1 MASAIAVVGISAEL
15 PSGNTSVKNLDFE
28 SFSRFLLDGGEAYE
42 RFPEERLNIDAWKGF
57 NQGQIHVEKGA
68 FLKDIDL
75 FDNIEFGISNK
86 DARTMASSTR
96 KLIEHA
102 FLALLDSGIDYRSR
116 DVGCFMSGVIDK
128 WAEDEYDISGSFSNV
143 PAMSANRVSYHLD
156 LRGPSVPSN
165 TACSASC
172 TALHLAIN
180 ALLREDCESAVV
192 GGCQLNHEFIDWF
205 QYSQGSLLAKDG
217 KCKPFDASA
226 DGFARAEGVVVIVIK
241 SLEKAIQDGDHVYG
255 TILGTAINAGGS
267 AAPPN
272 APIAE
277 AQRQVMIK
285 AFERAGRSPKEVSYV
300 ECHATGTAQ
309 GDPTEA
315 NWVGHSF
322 GQRDK
327 EVLIG
332 SVKGNIGHT
341 EVTSFL
347 ASLCK
352 VLTIFRHRVIPPNVN
367 LSVPNP
373 AIHWDT
379 YNMRAPVT
387 PTRLTQDGNPILVA
401 IASSGIGGANAH
413 AVVECPP
420 PTPLCEPLAYPCSKP
435 LLLIA
440 GGLSPRSA
448 ALVAESI
455 SNAIVSG
462 PNDLRLLAV
471 QSGRKARQM
480 TWRSFVVVDANNT
493 PDSLTFPSP
502 VMNTTQPPVVFVFS
516 GQGPQ
521 YGNMGRE
528 LFQTFPV
535 FRSSIEA
542 SDGIYTKATGK
553 SLIKD
558 YHLFGRECS
567 VNLPEPWPITVTLPS
582 LVVFQI
588 AIFDLLKDIGVNPD
602 SVVGHSAGE
611 TTLIYASG
619 AGTRTMAIEMAVARA
634 TAFASIESNGGTMAA
649 LSCGPRDAEA
659 FLGKAN
665 ILYRDATH
673 SAGIACYN
681 SPSAVA
687 IAGPEVII
695 DEVIQLAR
703 AQDISATKIR
713 TRVPVHSSMIE
724 DCGDLYRRLTTEVF
738 ERDSSDHRPLIPVY
752 STTTGG
758 FFSDRFTPEYFWKN
772 ARQPVYFT
780 DTISSM
786 VKTDPST
793 IFIEISPHPVLSA
806 YLTHMTLNPR
816 AVLNS
821 ARRPRRDQV
830 SQELRTFLTM
840 VGQLTVA
847 GYNKINFMKLHNVGS
862 RSVPAPEGPP
872 IYPFQR
878 KQFPLYTEASLYRK
892 QTQPHRG
899 LLNHDYLR
907 LNKATHPSLADHI
920 ILGEAI
926 MPAAGFLEIAF
937 EFGATRL
944 MEVNISR
951 LLSLSSEKPL
961 RVNTKLDGCH
971 WHVESRSE
979 HNNESQ
985 LHAEGYLAFPE
996 PMEITNLDIDSIR
1009 VRCDQTVGSN
1019 FYPSLAYAY
1028 NYGSVF
1034 QRVEEVYYGY
1044 DEALARIRGSDSAL
1058 DQSQSDKYF
1067 LHPAILDACFH
1078 VTCFRSFHGNL
1089 DPNIYVLPSHIQSVQ
1104 LHRPLKEGYFPTSLY
1119 AHYIIRMWQPDAVV
1133 YDINVVDVRGK
1144 FLCTIKG
1151 FEVSSHALSVVP
1163 AITQR
1168 FDLTLVPTSFPVGTP
1183 KVTSPLQICPGDIGA
1198 NKTYPVLAPSLD
1210 TLKQRIDE
1218 DSTLHPKRVLNFFL
1232 SGDKSHLQSSMSA
1245 ICQTFP
1251 DMYIKYFLN
1260 DGKEFLQLPPMMTT
1274 GRVGTMNF
1282 DNPIEYQGPEESSFD
1297 VIILTL
1303 TDTSISAA
1311 ASTIVSV
1318 SKLLIPGGYTFL
1330 FLGPLPS
1337 GTTSSTVRKLEKIL
1351 QATDTTICSSQEH
1364 DLDDG
1369 SYMSIVAQ
1377 YHPSTTGRPLFDKEK
1392 SLRFAYHH
1400 GDEIQLQ
1407 RYLAPLDLSSSYDIW
1422 ITAEEGRDGDEA
1434 TGLVRVL
1441 QREFPAWSIRIAT
1454 FPPTFTAGT
1463 QLDLLSHLPAFLT
1476 HETEI
1481 FFSREGDPFVPS
1493 LVSLPSPN
1501 VISKEGGEAPDDC
1514 CVRVR
1519 VLHHVS
1525 HSDGIIAFAG
1535 TISQG
1540 NTLFASPGTVVVGI
1554 TDKSPSE
1561 EYLVVDQLR
1570 VARISDSTDCER
1582 DYGTLLLML
1591 PGLVV
1596 AALAPSLITFG
1607 KTERLKQN
1615 RILLAHCSTPTG
1627 YIISQVYNALSVPF
1641 LEIKDDIDAFELL
1654 QQGERGQFDLI
1665 ITGHTDLAFLQVA
1678 QLLLKKGRGN
1688 LFTWSSGGTALKTM
1702 LTTEPWSISDALY
1715 AGLDIAARYNIST
1728 STLAPQAPQHSV
1740 ATSNSSH
1747 SGSLFKSDRSQVH
1760 GARHIIMTSRL
1771 GTDRLRVEANQHQS
1785 RIIEYLRSRR
1795 DLTLRL
1801 ERSDASN
1808 KDDLYRLLNGARPEL
1823 GGCFLLTAYISDHM
1837 FLNMSKEDFYNVR
1850 QATSDVLEAFLNT
1863 VDSTILDFLVV
1874 FSSVSALFG
1883 NPGQANYSCAKS
1895 VADGLIRGRKNA
1907 FSFVCPPIANTSLL
1921 AGARRVATWN
1931 VSVREMLQWL
1941 EDGMNMLRSG
1951 QDFWLYIPNFDW
1963 SELTRT
1969 IGETRLIRHLVQSHT
1984 VPSVDTGSI
1993 QDVNDKLV
2001 QIVVENLEISPEDL
2015 SLEVPLTTYGLDSL
2029 SASRLGFAL
2038 EKSVKVK
2045 LSQIQLLSGM
2055 TVNGLLSRLHGQ
2067 GDAGDD
2073 ARNMLWDRLQ
2083 RYDAYEAV
2091 SFPHSPGSQWIS
2103 DSTAVLLT
2111 GATGAIGS
2119 HILSQLI
2126 ASPSVTLIY
2135 VMTRASD
2142 TMSAIARQKLA
2153 FEREGISSTA
2163 YDETKVVFLP
2173 CNFTEANFGLSSADI
2188 DRILSDVTLIIHNAW
2203 HSDFTAPLSAYDEL
2217 LQETHNLLSLTMRS
2231 KAAVDPKFVFISTIG
2246 VCSLGASPSAATEER
2261 IPFESLG
2268 PLQGA
2273 ALSGYVQ
2280 SKWIAEEMVNRFGG
2294 NTGLRT
2300 SIIRVGQV
2308 TGGPYNGAWNTSQW
2322 VPALV
2327 KSAQFVRCL
2336 PDGDDKISWIPVDL
2350 VAIAV
2355 TELCLANEV
2364 GTFHVVHPR
2373 PVEWGVVM
2381 RLAASKMNVPV
2392 VAYEEWIRRLETDM
2406 GVNVPSMQENPAL
2419 RLLDFFRQG
2428 TSSSSSV
2435 ATDSMGLLVKVAMDR
2450 SLAVSSTLRDKNL
2463 RRLGEDDVDRWIGFW
2478 KKEGLL
2484 L

>member
-1 MASAIAVVGISAEL
+1 MESAIAVVGISAEL

-42 RFPEERLNIDAWKGF
+42 RFPEERLNIDAWKGL
-57 NQGQIHVEKGA
+57 NQGQIHVENGA

-75 FDNIEFGISNK
+75 FDNVEFGISNK
-86 DARTMASSTR
+86 DARTMAPSTR
-96 KLIEHA
+96 KLIEHT

-128 WAEDEYDISGSFSNV
+128 WAEDEYNVSGSFSNV
-143 PAMSANRVSYHLD
+143 PAMTANRVSYHLD

-172 TALHLAIN
+172 TALHLAVN

-192 GGCQLNHEFIDWF
+192 GGCQLNHEFFDWF

-241 SLEKAIQDGDHVYG
+241 SLEKAIQDGDHIYG

-277 AQRQVMIK
+277 AQRRVMIK

-309 GDPTEA
+309 GDPAEA
-315 NWVGHSF
+315 NWVGHNF

-373 AIHWDT
+373 AIRWDA

-387 PTRLTQDGNPILVA
+387 PTRLIQDGNPILVA

-435 LLLIA
+435 VLLMA

-448 ALVAESI
+448 TLVAESV

-462 PNDLRLLAV
+462 SNDLRLLAV

-480 TWRSFVVVDANNT
+480 TWRSFVVVDANNI
-493 PDSLTFPSP
+493 PESSAFPSP
-502 VMNTTQPPVVFVFS
+502 VMNTAQPPVVFVFS

-542 SDGIYTKATGK
+542 SDGIYAKATGK
-553 SLIKD
+553 SLIED

-611 TTLIYASG
+611 TALIYASG
-619 AGTRTMAIEMAVARA
+619 AGTRSMAIELAVARA
-634 TAFASIESNGGTMAA
+634 TAFASIECNGGTMAA
-649 LSCGPRDAEA
+649 LSCGPRDAEV

-665 ILYRDATH
+665 LLHRDVAH
-673 SAGIACYN
+673 SADIACYN

-724 DCGDLYRRLTTEVF
+724 DCGDLYRCLTTEVF

-758 FFSDRFTPEYFWKN
+758 FFSDRFTAEYFWKN
-772 ARQPVYFT
+772 ARQPVYFV

-786 VKTDPST
+786 VKMDPST

-806 YLTHMTLNPR
+806 YLTHMTSNPR

-830 SQELRTFLTM
+830 SQELRTFLAM
-840 VGQLTVA
+840 AGQLIVA
-847 GYNKINFMKLHNVGS
+847 GYNKVNFLKLHNIRS
-862 RSVPAPEGPP
+862 CSVPAPEGPP
-872 IYPFQR
+872 VYPFQR
-878 KQFPLYTEASLYRK
+878 KQFPLYIEASLYRK

-899 LLNHDYLR
+899 PLNHDYLR

-944 MEVNISR
+944 MEVDISR

-971 WHVESRSE
+971 WYVESRRE
-979 HNNESQ
+979 HNDESQ

-996 PMEITNLDIDSIR
+996 PTEIPDLDIDSIR
-1009 VRCDQTVGSN
+1009 GRCDQTVSSN

-1034 QRVEEVYYGY
+1034 QRVEEVYYGR
-1044 DEALARIRGSDSAL
+1044 DEALARIRGSDSVL
-1058 DQSQSDKYF
+1058 NHDKYF

-1089 DPNIYVLPSHIQSVQ
+1089 DPNIYVLPSHIRSIQ
-1104 LHRPLKEGYFPTSLY
+1104 LHQPLKEGYFPTSLY
-1119 AHYIIRMWQPDAVV
+1119 AHYIIRKWQPDAVV
-1133 YDINVVDVRGK
+1133 YDISVVDVRGK
-1144 FLCTIKG
+1144 FLCTIKE
-1151 FEVSSHALSVVP
+1151 FEVSSHALSIVP

-1168 FDLTLVPTSFPVGTP
+1168 FDLTLVSTSFPTGTP

-1198 NKTYPVLAPSLD
+1198 NEAHPVLASFLD
-1210 TLKQRIDE
+1210 TLKQRIQE

-1251 DMYIKYFLN
+1251 DIYVKYFLN
-1260 DGKEFLQLPPMMTT
+1260 DGKEFLQLPSMMTT
-1274 GRVGTMNF
+1274 GRIGTINF
-1282 DNPIEYQGPEESSFD
+1282 DNPVEYQGLEESSFD

-1303 TDTSISAA
+1303 ADTPISTA
-1311 ASTIVSV
+1311 ASTIASV

-1337 GTTSSTVRKLEKIL
+1337 GTTSSTVSKLEKIL
-1351 QATDTTICSSQEH
+1351 QATDTTICSSQERR
-1364 DLDDG
+1364 LDDG

-1377 YHPSTTGRPLFDKEK
+1377 YLPSMNERPLFDKER

-1407 RYLAPLDLSSSYDIW
+1407 RYLAQLDLSSSYDIW

-1441 QREFPAWSIRIAT
+1441 QREFPAWSIRVAT
-1454 FPPTFTAGT
+1454 FPPTFTDAT
-1463 QLDLLSHLPAFLT
+1463 RLDLLSHLPAFLR

-1481 FFSREGDPFVPS
+1481 FFSREGTPFVPR
-1493 LVSLPSPN
+1493 LVSVPSPN
-1501 VISKEGGEAPDDC
+1501 VMSNEGGEAMVSSDDC

-1525 HSDGIIAFAG
+1525 HYGGIIAFAG
-1535 TISQG
+1535 TINQG

-1561 EYLVVDQLR
+1561 ECLVVDQLR

-1582 DYGTLLLML
+1582 DFGTLLLML
-1591 PGLVV
+1591 PGLMI
-1596 AALAPSLITFG
+1596 AALAPSV
-1607 KTERLKQN
+1607 N
-1615 RILLAHCSTPTG
+1615 RVCTSIG
-1627 YIISQVYNALSVPF
+1627 NIISQVYNALDVPF
-1641 LEIKDDIDAFELL
+1641 LGIKDDADAFELL

-1678 QLLLKKGRGN
+1678 QLLLKKGRGK
-1688 LFTWSSGGTALKTM
+1688 LFSL
-1702 LTTEPWSISDALY
+1702 EQRDALY
-1715 AGLDIAARYNIST
+1715 AGLDIAARYDISI
-1728 STLAPQAPQHSV
+1728 STLAPQHTVIAL
-1740 ATSNSSH
+1740 NSSH
-1747 SGSLFKSDRSQVH
+1747 SRRLFRSDRSQVVSH
-1760 GARHIIMTSRL
+1760 YIRTSDSERMGCASKRINTNQGSL
-1771 GTDRLRVEANQHQS
+1771 NIFEVVETSH
-1785 RIIEYLRSRR
+1785 
-1795 DLTLRL
+1795 LRL

-1808 KDDLYRLLNGARPEL
+1808 KDDLHRLLSGACPEL

-1837 FLNMSKEDFYNVR
+1837 FLNMNEEDFYNVR
-1850 QATSDVLEAFLNT
+1850 KATSDVLEAFLNT
-1863 VDSTILDFLVV
+1863 VDTTILDFLVV

-1895 VADGLIRGRKNA
+1895 AADGLIRGRRNA

-1931 VSVREMLQWL
+1931 VSVRRPFFSQTINDHLLMHASEMLQWL
-1941 EDGMNMLRSG
+1941 EDGMNMLQSG

-1969 IGETRLIRHLVQSHT
+1969 IGETRLIRHLVQSQT

-2015 SLEVPLTTYGLDSL
+2015 SFEVPLTTYGLDSL

-2045 LSQIQLLSGM
+2045 VSQIQLLSGM

-2067 GDAGDD
+2067 GDTGDD
-2073 ARNMLWDRLQ
+2073 ARNVLWDRLQ
-2083 RYDAYEAV
+2083 RYDTYEAV
-2091 SFPHSPGSQWIS
+2091 SSPHPQGSQWIS
-2103 DSTAVLLT
+2103 DSTVVLLT

-2126 ASPSVTLIY
+2126 ASPSVASIY

-2142 TMSAIARQKLA
+2142 TVSAIARQNLA
-2153 FEREGISSTA
+2153 FEQEGISSTA
-2163 YDETKVVFLP
+2163 SHETKVIFLP
-2173 CNFTEANFGLSSADI
+2173 CNFTEANFGLSNADI

-2217 LQETHNLLSLTMRS
+2217 LQETHNLLSLTVRS
-2231 KAAVDPKFVFISTIG
+2231 KAAVGPKFIFISTIG
-2246 VCSLGASPSAATEER
+2246 VCSLGASLSAATEGR

-2294 NTGLRT
+2294 NTGLCT

-2308 TGGPYNGAWNTSQW
+2308 TGGPYNGAWSTLQW

-2336 PDGDDKISWIPVDL
+2336 PDGDDNISWIPVDL
-2350 VAIAV
+2350 VATAV

-2428 TSSSSSV
+2428 ISSSSV
-2435 ATDSMGLLVKVAMDR
+2435 ATDSMGLLVKVATDR

-2478 KKEGLL
+2478 KKEGFLL
-2484 L
+2484 

>member
-1 MASAIAVVGISAEL
+1 MESPVAVVGISAEL
-15 PSGNTSVKNLDFE
+15 PSGNTSAKNLDFE

-42 RFPEERLNIDAWKGF
+42 TFPEERLNIDAWKGL
-57 NQGQIHVEKGA
+57 NQGQIHVENGA
-68 FLKDIDL
+68 FLKDIDH
-75 FDNIEFGISNK
+75 FDNVEFGISNK
-86 DARTMASSTR
+86 VARTMAPSTR

-128 WAEDEYDISGSFSNV
+128 WTEDEYNFSGSFSNV
-143 PAMSANRVSYHLD
+143 PAMTANRVSYHLD

-172 TALHLAIN
+172 TALHLAVN

-226 DGFARAEGVVVIVIK
+226 DGFSRAEGVVVIVIK
-241 SLEKAIQDGDHVYG
+241 SLEKAIQDGDHIYG

-277 AQRQVMIK
+277 AQRRVMIK

-309 GDPTEA
+309 GDPAEA
-315 NWVGHSF
+315 NWVGYSF

-341 EVTSFL
+341 EVASFL
-347 ASLCK
+347 VSLCK

-373 AIHWDT
+373 AIHWDA
-379 YNMRAPVT
+379 YNMRAPMT
-387 PTRLTQDGNPILVA
+387 LTRLIQDENPILVA

-420 PTPLCEPLAYPCSKP
+420 PTPLCKSLAYPCSKP
-435 LLLIA
+435 VLLMA

-448 ALVAESI
+448 ALVAESV
-455 SNAIVSG
+455 SNAIVSSS
-462 PNDLRLLAV
+462 NDLRLLAV

-480 TWRSFVVVDANNT
+480 TWRSFAVVDANNL
-493 PDSLTFPSP
+493 PESSTFPSP
-502 VMNTTQPPVVFVFS
+502 EMNTAQPHVVFVFS

-542 SDGIYTKATGK
+542 SDGIYTNATGK
-553 SLIKD
+553 SLIED

-588 AIFDLLKDIGVNPD
+588 AIYDLLKDIGVIPD

-611 TTLIYASG
+611 TALIYASG
-619 AGTRTMAIEMAVARA
+619 AGTRSMAIELAVARA
-634 TAFASIESNGGTMAA
+634 TAFASIECNGGTMAA
-649 LSCGPRDAEA
+649 LACGPRDAEA

-665 ILYRDATH
+665 VLHRDVTH
-673 SAGIACYN
+673 SVDIACYN

-687 IAGPEVII
+687 IAGPEVTI

-703 AQDISATKIR
+703 AQDIPATKIR

-724 DCGDLYRRLTTEVF
+724 DCGELYRRLTIEVF
-738 ERDSSDHRPLIPVY
+738 ERDSSDHRPSIPVY
-752 STTTGG
+752 STTI
-758 FFSDRFTPEYFWKN
+758 
-772 ARQPVYFT
+772 

-786 VKTDPST
+786 IKQDPST

-806 YLTHMTLNPR
+806 YLTHMTSNPKT
-816 AVLNS
+816 VLNS

-847 GYNKINFMKLHNVGS
+847 GYNKVDFMKLHNIG
-862 RSVPAPEGPP
+862 R
-872 IYPFQR
+872 IF
-878 KQFPLYTEASLYRK
+878 LCTLDASLYRK

-899 LLNHDYLR
+899 PLNHDYLR

-926 MPAAGFLEIAF
+926 MPAAGFL
-937 EFGATRL
+937 GDL
-944 MEVNISR
+944 DIST

-971 WHVESRSE
+971 WYVESRSE
-979 HNNESQ
+979 HNDEGQ
-985 LHAEGYLAFPE
+985 LHAEGYLTFTE
-996 PMEITNLDIDSIR
+996 PDEIPNLDIDSIR
-1009 VRCDQTVGSN
+1009 VRCDQTASSN

-1034 QRVEEVYYGY
+1034 QRVEEVYYGR
-1044 DEALARIRGSDSAL
+1044 DEALARIRGSDSVL
-1058 DQSQSDKYF
+1058 DHDKYL

-1089 DPNIYVLPSHIQSVQ
+1089 DPNIYTLPSHIQSVQ
-1104 LHRPLKEGYFPTSLY
+1104 LHQPLKEGKW
-1119 AHYIIRMWQPDAVV
+1119 RPDGVV
-1133 YDINVVDVRGK
+1133 YDINVVDVRGR
-1144 FLCTIKG
+1144 FLCTIKE
-1151 FEVSSHALSVVP
+1151 FE
-1163 AITQR
+1163 R
-1168 FDLTLVPTSFPVGTP
+1168 FDLALVSTSLPAGTP
-1183 KVTSPLQICPGDIGA
+1183 KVPSPLHICPSDIHA
-1198 NKTYPVLAPSLD
+1198 NKADLVLVPFLD
-1210 TLKQRIDE
+1210 TLKQRIRE

-1232 SGDKSHLQSSMSA
+1232 SGDKSHLQTSMSA
-1245 ICQTFP
+1245 ICQAFP
-1251 DMYIKYFLN
+1251 EIYVKYFLN
-1260 DGKEFLQLPPMMTT
+1260 GGKEFLQLPSSMTT
-1274 GRVGTMNF
+1274 GRIGTMDF
-1282 DNPIEYQGPEESSFD
+1282 DNPVEYQGLEESSFD
-1297 VIILTL
+1297 VIILT
-1303 TDTSISAA
+1303 DTPS
-1311 ASTIVSV
+1311 STATSVIASV

-1337 GTTSSTVRKLEKIL
+1337 GATSSTVNKLEKDL
-1351 QATDTTICSSQEH
+1351 LATNTTICSSQECG
-1364 DLDDG
+1364 LDDG

-1377 YHPSTTGRPLFDKEK
+1377 YHPSMTGPPLFDNEK
-1392 SLRFAYHH
+1392 SLRFAYRH

-1407 RYLAPLDLSSSYDIW
+1407 RYLAQLNLSSPYDIW

-1441 QREFPAWSIRIAT
+1441 QREFPAWSIRVA
-1454 FPPTFTAGT
+1454 
-1463 QLDLLSHLPAFLT
+1463 T

-1481 FFSREGDPFVPS
+1481 CFSREGNPFVPR
-1493 LVSLPSPN
+1493 LVSVPSPN
-1501 VISKEGGEAPDDC
+1501 IMRKEGGEAMMSSDDC
-1514 CVRVR
+1514 CVRIR
-1519 VLHHVS
+1519 VLHYVS
-1525 HSDGIIAFAG
+1525 HSGGIIAFSG
-1535 TISQG
+1535 TISSG
-1540 NTLFASPGTVVVGI
+1540 NTPFASPGTIVVGI

-1570 VARISDSTDCER
+1570 VARIPDSTDCKG
-1582 DYGTLLLML
+1582 DFGTLLLML

-1596 AALAPSLITFG
+1596 AALVPSLITFG
-1607 KTERLKQN
+1607 KTERFKQH
-1615 RILLAHCSTPTG
+1615 LPPD
-1627 YIISQVYNALSVPF
+1627 VPF
-1641 LEIKDDIDAFELL
+1641 LGIKNDVDTFELL

-1665 ITGHTDLAFLQVA
+1665 ITGHTDLAFLQIA
-1678 QLLLKKGRGN
+1678 QLLLKKGRGK
-1688 LFTWSSGGTALKTM
+1688 LFSWSSGSTALKTM
-1702 LTTEPWSISDALY
+1702 LSTEPWSISDALY
-1715 AGLDIAARYNIST
+1715 AGLDIAARYGIST
-1728 STLAPQAPQHSV
+1728 STLDPQH
-1740 ATSNSSH
+1740 TSRSLFRSDRLYVLLGGI
-1747 SGSLFKSDRSQVH
+1747 GSLGPHIALWMYQH
-1760 GARHIIMTSRL
+1760 GARYILMTSRL
-1771 GTDRLRVEANQHQS
+1771 GTDRLRVKANQHQS

-1795 DLTLRL
+1795 DLNLRL

-1808 KDDLYRLLNGARPEL
+1808 KDDLHRLLSGARPEL
-1823 GGCFLLTAYISDHM
+1823 GGCFILTAYISDRI
-1837 FLNMSKEDFYNVR
+1837 FLNTSEEDFYNVR
-1850 QATSDVLEAFLNT
+1850 RATSDVLQAFLNT
-1863 VDSTILDFLVV
+1863 VDTTILDFLVV

-1895 VADGLIRGRKNA
+1895 FADGLIRGRNNA

-1921 AGARRVATWN
+1921 AGARRIATWN

-1941 EDGMNMLRSG
+1941 EDGINMLQSG

-1969 IGETRLIRHLVQSHT
+1969 IGETRLIRHLVQSRI
-1984 VPSVDTGSI
+1984 VPS
-1993 QDVNDKLV
+1993 DVNDKLV
-2001 QIVVENLEISPEDL
+2001 QIIVETLEISPEDL
-2015 SLEVPLTTYGLDSL
+2015 SFEVPLTTYGLDSL
-2029 SASRLGFAL
+2029 SASRLAFAL
-2038 EKSVKVK
+2038 EKSVKVN
-2045 LSQIQLLSGM
+2045 LSQIPTSVGED
-2055 TVNGLLSRLHGQ
+2055 V
-2067 GDAGDD
+2067 
-2073 ARNMLWDRLQ
+2073 RNMLLDRLQ
-2083 RYDAYEAV
+2083 L
-2091 SFPHSPGSQWIS
+2091 
-2103 DSTAVLLT
+2103 VLLT

-2126 ASPSVTLIY
+2126 ASPNVASIY

-2142 TMSAIARQKLA
+2142 TVSAIARQNLA
-2153 FEREGISSTA
+2153 FDREGISLAASH
-2163 YDETKVVFLP
+2163 ETKAVFLP
-2173 CNFTEANFGLSSADI
+2173 CNFTEADFGLLSADI
-2188 DRILSDVTLIIHNAW
+2188 DKISSNVATAW

-2217 LQETHNLLSLTMRS
+2217 LQETHNLLSLAMRS
-2231 KAAVDPKFVFISTIG
+2231 KEAVGPKVVFISTTG
-2246 VCSLGASPSAATEER
+2246 VCSLGGSPSAAIEER
-2261 IPFESLG
+2261 IPFENLG
-2268 PLQGA
+2268 PFQGA
-2273 ALSGYVQ
+2273 ALPGYVQ
-2280 SKWIAEEMVNRFGG
+2280 SKWIAEEMVNCFGE

-2308 TGGPYNGAWNTSQW
+2308 AGGPYTGAWNTSQW
-2322 VPALV
+2322 VP
-2327 KSAQFVRCL
+2327 
-2336 PDGDDKISWIPVDL
+2336 GI
-2350 VAIAV
+2350 
-2355 TELCLANEV
+2355 V
-2364 GTFHVVHPR
+2364 GTFHVVHPH
-2373 PVEWGVVM
+2373 PVEWGAVL

-2392 VAYEEWIRRLETDM
+2392 VAYKEWIRRLETDID
-2406 GVNVPSMQENPAL
+2406 GNVSSMQENPAL

-2428 TSSSSSV
+2428 VSSSSSV

-2450 SLAVSSTLRDKNL
+2450 SLSVSSTLRDKNL

-2478 KKEGLL
+2478 KKEGFLL
-2484 L
+2484 